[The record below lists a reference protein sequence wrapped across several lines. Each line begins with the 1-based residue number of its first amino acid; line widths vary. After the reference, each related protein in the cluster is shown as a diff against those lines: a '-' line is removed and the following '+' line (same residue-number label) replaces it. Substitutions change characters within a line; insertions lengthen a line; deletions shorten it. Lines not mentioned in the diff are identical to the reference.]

1 MKPLKLKPRNHVAA
15 AKQSGAGRHVDKRHE
30 WSAGEE
36 NFNLMLDE
44 LHIQSVEE
52 KEAQEAVRKN
62 LIRLSVQRRVKW

>member
-1 MKPLKLKPRNHVAA
+1 MKPIKLKPRNHVAA
-15 AKQSGAGRHVDKRHE
+15 AKQSGAGRHVDKREAWTKSH
-30 WSAGEE
+30 E

-62 LIRLSVQRRVKW
+62 LIKLSLNRRVE

>member
-1 MKPLKLKPRNHVAA
+1 MKPIKLKPRNHVAA
-15 AKQSGAGRHVDKRHE
+15 AKQSGAGRHVDKREVWTKSH
-30 WSAGEE
+30 E

-62 LIRLSVQRRVKW
+62 LIKLSLNRRVE